1 MFFTEASHPIDLPSD
16 MNKPDP
22 ENIPFRLALEYVT
35 YSDRI
40 LFLTGKAGTGKTTFL
55 KHLRENTFKR
65 MAVAAPTGV
74 AAINAGGV
82 TIHSLFQIP
91 PGLFLPEPVYGW
103 NMTDISIQTPESLIR
118 NMRLSPA
125 KRQLIEELQLLVID
139 EVSMVRADMIDAID
153 TVLRHIRRKHRT
165 PFGGVQLLLIGDLF
179 QLSPVVK
186 PNEWELMRTLYDSTF
201 FFDAR
206 VFRETPLVY
215 LELQKIY
222 RQKDEDFI
230 HILNAVRNNE
240 VEPSMIA
247 RLHEKFDPQFDPPD
261 DEFYIT
267 LTTHNKRAD
276 LINHQKLSSLPGP
289 VHFFEAEVTGDFP
302 DKNFPAE
309 YRISLKPNAQIMFIK
324 NDKGEQRRFF
334 NGKIATV
341 SRIDSD
347 QNIFVTFDDAPE
359 EMQLETETWRNI
371 RYQYDREKDRIV
383 EEEVGSFKQ
392 YPIRLAWAITIHKS
406 QGLTFEKAIID
417 AGSSFS
423 PGQVYVALSRMTGL
437 EGIILKSRIQPH
449 VIKTDEQVIAFCKN
463 QPAMESLGQ
472 EITYEKQRFIEQ
484 TLLNAFNFEALVNM
498 LRPQG
503 YGLFLEYASEDP
515 DIDQWFLDLQ
525 GAVKI
530 RQDVSIKFQ
539 HQLLSLLNDVRE
551 ERWTVLLERTK
562 SALEYF
568 QPFLEEWKGIVHTE
582 ILESRNRIQTKKHL
596 ERLKDIHAWI
606 IRKQGYIAQCL
617 QIAEAMVEGLPASSV
632 LTIAEKAHHPVIIED
647 IGGGIVDESKSL
659 KRKRA
664 AIPAAEKKESS
675 AVITLKLFREGKSP
689 SEIAENRGFAQST
702 IMGHLLSFIPTG
714 EIQADALISPEK
726 IAAILDVITR
736 PEVSGL
742 KNARELLGD
751 AFSYDE
757 IRAVMLS
764 QKKGDI
770 AATPSSDQIND

>member
-1 MFFTEASHPIDLPSD
+1 MIFPSESSPGDLPSI

-22 ENIPFRLALEYVT
+22 ENLPFRLAHDFVT

-65 MAVAAPTGV
+65 LAVAAPTGV

-91 PGLFLPEPVYGW
+91 PGLFLPEPVHTW
-103 NMTDISIQTPESLIR
+103 SVTDLAIQTTESLIR
-118 NMRLSPA
+118 NMRLSPQ

-153 TVLRHIRRKHRT
+153 TVLRHIRRKPRL

-186 PNEWELMRTLYDSTF
+186 PGEWELMRGLYDSTF

-240 VEPSMIA
+240 VDARMID
-247 RLHEKFDPQFDPPD
+247 RLHEKFDPHFTPPA

-267 LTTHNKRAD
+267 LTTHNNRAD
-276 LINHQKLSSLPGP
+276 LINHQKLSSLPGA

-302 DKNFPAE
+302 EKNFPAE

-324 NDKGEQRRFF
+324 NDKGEQRRYF
-334 NGKIATV
+334 NGRIATV
-341 SRIDSD
+341 SRIDTD
-347 QNIFVTFDDAPE
+347 QNIYITFDDSPE
-359 EMQLETETWRNI
+359 EMQLELETWRNI

-437 EGIILKSRIQPH
+437 EGIILKSRILPH
-449 VIKTDEQVIAFCKN
+449 VIKTDEQVIAFCRN
-463 QPAMESLGQ
+463 QPGIETLASEL
-472 EITYEKQRFIEQ
+472 TFEKQRFIEQ
-484 TLLNAFNFEALVNM
+484 TLLNAFNFEDLVVM

-503 YGLFLEYASEDP
+503 YGLFMEYASEDP
-515 DIDQWFLDLQ
+515 EIDQWFIDLQ

-530 RQDVSIKFQ
+530 RQDVSVKFQ
-539 HQLLSLLNDVRE
+539 QQLLALFNDLRE
-551 ERWTVLLERTK
+551 DRWMVLLERTK
-562 SALEYF
+562 SALQYF
-568 QPFLEEWKGIVHTE
+568 QPFLEEWKGIVQDE
-582 ILESRNRIQTKKHL
+582 IRPSKQRIQTKKHQ

-606 IRKQGYIAQCL
+606 LRKQGYINQCL
-617 QIAEAMVEGLPASSV
+617 HIAEAMVEGVPASSV
-632 LTIAEKAHHPVIIED
+632 LTIAEKAHHPVTIENIPD
-647 IGGGIVDESKSL
+647 LQTPESGVN

-664 AIPAAEKKESS
+664 AVPASEKKESS
-675 AVITLKLFREGKSP
+675 AAITLGLFREGRSAA
-689 SEIAENRGFAQST
+689 EICETRGLALAT
-702 IMGHLLSFIPTG
+702 IMGHLLSYIPSG
-714 EIQADALISPEK
+714 EVLAEQLVSQDRMAMIMEIINRP
-726 IAAILDVITR
+726 DVT
-736 PEVSGL
+736 GL
-742 KNARELLGD
+742 KNARDLLGD

-764 QKKGDI
+764 QKRGDN
-770 AATPSSDQIND
+770 AVTPASNDL

>member
-1 MFFTEASHPIDLPSD
+1 MFFTAVFIANVIPSL
-16 MNKPDP
+16 MIKPDP
-22 ENIPFRLALEYVT
+22 ENLAFRLADEYVT
-35 YSDRI
+35 YSERI
-40 LFLTGKAGTGKTTFL
+40 IFLTGKAGTGKTTFL
-55 KHLRENTFKR
+55 KHLRETTFKR

-103 NMTDISIQTPESLIR
+103 NMKDLAIQTPESLVR
-118 NMRLSPA
+118 NMRLSPQ

-153 TVLRHIRRKHRT
+153 TVLRHIRRKHRL

-186 PNEWELMRTLYDSTF
+186 PNEWELMRSLYESTF

-206 VFRETPLVY
+206 IFKETPLLY

-222 RQKDEDFI
+222 RQKDQDFI
-230 HILNAVRNNE
+230 NILNAVRNNE
-240 VEPSMIA
+240 VTPSMIDK
-247 RLHEKFDPQFDPPD
+247 LHEKFDPYFTAPPD
-261 DEFYIT
+261 DFYIT
-267 LTTHNKRAD
+267 LTTHNNRAD
-276 LINHQKLSSLPGP
+276 LINHQKLSSLPGD
-289 VHFFEAEVTGDFP
+289 VHFFEADVSGDFP

-347 QNIFVTFDDAPE
+347 QNIFVTFDDTPE
-359 EMQLETETWRNI
+359 EMQLEKETWRNI
-371 RYQYDREKDRIV
+371 RYQFDREKDRIV

-449 VIKTDEQVIAFCKN
+449 VIKTDEQVIAFCRN
-463 QPAMESLGQ
+463 QPDVDELAS
-472 EITYEKQRFIEQ
+472 EINFEKQRFIEQ
-484 TLLNAFNFEALVNM
+484 TLLNAFNFETLVNM

-503 YGLFLEYASEDP
+503 YGLFTEYASEDP
-515 DIDQWFLDLQ
+515 DIDQWFLALQ

-539 HQLLSLLNDVRE
+539 HQLLGLLNDVRE
-551 ERWTVLLERTK
+551 ERWSLLLERTK
-562 SALEYF
+562 SALQYF
-568 QPFLEEWKGIVHTE
+568 QPFLEEWKTMVNTE
-582 ILESRNRIQTKKHL
+582 ILESKNRIQTKKQL

-606 IRKQGYIAQCL
+606 LRKQQYINQCL
-617 QIAEAMVEGLPASSV
+617 QIAEAMVEGLHASSV
-632 LTIAEKAHHPVIIED
+632 LTIAEKAHHPVTIEN
-647 IGGGIVDESKSL
+647 IAGGKLNETTAS

-664 AIPAAEKKESS
+664 TIPASDKKESS
-675 AVITLKLFREGKSP
+675 ATITLALFREGNSP
-689 SEIAENRGFAQST
+689 SVIAENRGFAVST
-702 IMGHLLSFIPTG
+702 IMGHLLSFIHTG
-714 EIQADALISPEK
+714 EIQAEDLVSPEK
-726 IAAILDVITR
+726 MEIIKNVINR
-736 PEVSGL
+736 PDVSGL
-742 KNARELLGD
+742 KNARDLLGES
-751 AFSYDE
+751 FSYEE

-764 QKKGDI
+764 QKKDDI
-770 AATPSSDQIND
+770 AVTPS